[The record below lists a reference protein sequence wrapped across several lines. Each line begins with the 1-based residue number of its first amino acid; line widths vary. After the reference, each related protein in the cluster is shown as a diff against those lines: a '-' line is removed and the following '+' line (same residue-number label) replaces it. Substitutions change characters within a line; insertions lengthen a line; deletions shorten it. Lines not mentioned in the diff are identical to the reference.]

1 MFACMDASLKNVCTA
16 SLGITYTAYYILGR
30 TQTASLRYDFKLA
43 QFKSIPPFNILTLP
57 NWLTV

>member
-1 MFACMDASLKNVCTA
+1 MFACMDASLKSVCSA

-30 TQTASLRYDFKLA
+30 EQILFTLRFQTHTV
-43 QFKSIPPFNILTLP
+43 QIQPPFNIPPLP